1 MPEAEPASVAVL
13 GFGPRLQR
21 AMTRNGPLCVGIDPH
36 PALLSV
42 WDLADDAAG
51 LERFGRSVLEAAT
64 GRCAAIKP
72 QVALFE
78 RHGSAGLAVLERL
91 LAEAADADVLTIADA
106 KRGDI
111 GSTMTAYA
119 HAWLADDSPL
129 AADAVTLSP
138 YLGFDSLRPAL
149 DLAAVTGRGVFVLAL
164 TSNPEGATVQHAGD
178 DGVGG
183 SVAARI
189 CAAAA
194 DENAAR
200 RSADGWGP
208 VGLVVG
214 ATVGAATIERL
225 GIDLAAVAGPLLVPG
240 FGAQGGGVTDVA
252 ATFGSAVPA
261 ALVSSSRQI
270 LAAGPSIAGVR
281 AAVERTAEE
290 LRALSRAC

>member
-1 MPEAEPASVAVL
+1 MPGAGPAAVSEL
-13 GFGPRLQR
+13 GFGPRLQA
-21 AMTRNGPLCVGIDPH
+21 AMARRGPLCVGIDPH
-36 PALLSV
+36 PALLSA
-42 WDLADDAAG
+42 WELPDDAAG
-51 LERFGRSVLEAAT
+51 VERFSRTVLEAAA
-64 GRCAAIKP
+64 GRCAAFKP

-78 RHGSAGLAVLERL
+78 RHGSAGMAALERL
-91 LAEAADADVLTIADA
+91 LAEAAAADVLTIADA

-111 GSTMTAYA
+111 GSTMAAYA
-119 HAWLADDSPL
+119 QAWLADGSPL

-164 TSNPEGATVQHAGD
+164 TSNPEGAGVQHAGD
-178 DGVGG
+178 DGDGG
-183 SVAARI
+183 SVAGRI

-214 ATVGAATIERL
+214 ATVGAETIRRL
-225 GIDLAAVAGPLLVPG
+225 GIDLAAVAGPLLAPG
-240 FGAQGGGVTDVA
+240 YGAQGAGVAEVA
-252 ATFGSAVPA
+252 ATFGRAVPA

-270 LAAGPSIAGVR
+270 LAAGPAAADVR
-281 AAVERTAEE
+281 AAVEATVED
-290 LRALSRAC
+290 LRSLAPAG